1 MVTTAKSMNP
11 KLTKIRSPNMG
22 KVIVNNKEIV
32 APGKEI
38 KVKELKD
45 LANLPQNSKLYDE
58 EGNILE
64 DEQVVPAQDATY
76 GAVSEWERGA

>member
-1 MVTTAKSMNP
+1 
-11 KLTKIRSPNMG
+11 MG
-22 KVIVNNKEIV
+22 KVSVNNTEIV

-45 LANLPQNSKLYDE
+45 LANLPENTKLYDE

-64 DEQVVPAQDATY
+64 DEQVVPAQDARY
-76 GAVSEWERGA
+76 GAVTEWERGTP